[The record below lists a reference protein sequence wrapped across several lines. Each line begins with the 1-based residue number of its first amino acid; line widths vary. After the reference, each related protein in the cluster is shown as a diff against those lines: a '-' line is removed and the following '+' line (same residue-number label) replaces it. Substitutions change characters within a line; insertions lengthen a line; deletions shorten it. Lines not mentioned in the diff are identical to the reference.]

1 MNTAK
6 RIAVFFGGRILLV
19 FFILSSSA
27 ILLQSQD
34 LPRHDLK
41 PLTIWGSSAVVY
53 STGDGQPSTGGFN
66 IRLRHSSNPVNQALV
81 RVDGKL
87 DLRQI
92 NPGWYQG
99 FIRPYD
105 VYANRPIEIIIRPGL
120 PLSPERDQI
129 TARGL
134 ITDIVEIIAP
144 AWDAIIDLAMTRV
157 ITVRWR
163 FKAGGGPLA
172 ELRFYE
178 GSSGGPVVFEKLN
191 VPGDSIIVR
200 TSILRP
206 DHQYTIELS
215 RLMKDFDLRGNVSP
229 DSRIS
234 LVAITKTRINTK

>member
-1 MNTAK
+1 MKTIK
-6 RIAVFFGGRILLV
+6 PIAVFLGGLALLI

-41 PLTIWGSSAVVY
+41 PLTIWESSAVVY

-66 IRLRHSSNPVNQALV
+66 IRLRHNSDPVDHALV

-120 PLSPERDQI
+120 PLFPERDQI
-129 TARGL
+129 TARGS
-134 ITDIVEIIAP
+134 ITDIVEILAP
-144 AWDAIIDLAMTRV
+144 TWDAIIDLAMTRV

-163 FKAGGGPLA
+163 FKSGGGPLA

-178 GSSGGPVVFEKLN
+178 GWTGGPVVFEKLN
-191 VPGDSIIVR
+191 VPGDSINVR
-200 TSILRP
+200 TSILKP
-206 DHQYTIELS
+206 NHQYKIELS
-215 RLMKDFDLRGNVSP
+215 KLMKDFDLRGDVSP
-229 DSRIS
+229 DSRIR